1 MYKGGTGMLNINRIG
16 RIMKVFKREYPL
28 TFVYIV
34 IDDRTWTDLVNLHFT
49 LNFKYKSIA
58 DKIVKYCENELNLNM
73 SGINYEEKAFIHEL
87 GHIVLTKYLDLP
99 SYSQDLLNYHNA
111 PLKDW
116 FVSYRKIKEEYKA
129 DIFARD
135 FINKYRNEIFNV
147 TDDIVNTYQNIKN
160 IKNITGYEINN
171 KFNIRK
177 KVNSP
182 LTNLKKLSNDYK
194 INKEVVVC

>member
-1 MYKGGTGMLNINRIG
+1 MLNINRIG

-99 SYSQDLLNYHNA
+99 SYSQDMLNYHNA

-135 FINKYRNEIFNV
+135 FINKYRNEIFNI
-147 TDDIVNTYQNIKN
+147 TDDIVNTYKNIKN
-160 IKNITGYEINN
+160 IKNITGYEISN
-171 KFNIRK
+171 KFNIIK
-177 KVNSP
+177 KVNLP
-182 LTNLKKLSNDYK
+182 LTNFKKLSNDYK

>member
-1 MYKGGTGMLNINRIG
+1 MLNINRIG
-16 RIMKVFKREYPL
+16 RIMKIFKREYPL
-28 TFVYIV
+28 NFVYI
-34 IDDRTWTDLVNLHFT
+34 ILDDRTWTDLINLHFN
-49 LNFKYKSIA
+49 LNFKYNSIA
-58 DKIVKYCENELNLNM
+58 DKILKYCENELNLNM

-87 GHIVLTKYLDLP
+87 GHIVLVKYSDLP
-99 SYSQDLLNYHNA
+99 LYSQKISNFYNA

-116 FVSYRKIKEEYKA
+116 ITSYRKIKEEYEA

-147 TDDIVNTYQNIKN
+147 TDDIVNTYKN
-160 IKNITGYEINN
+160 INNKNITEYKINN

-177 KVNSP
+177 KVNLP

-194 INKEVVVC
+194 INKEVAVC

>member
-1 MYKGGTGMLNINRIG
+1 MLNINRIG
-16 RIMKVFKREYPL
+16 RIMKIFKREYPL

-99 SYSQDLLNYHNA
+99 SYSQDLSNYYNA

-147 TDDIVNTYQNIKN
+147 TDDIINTYKN
-160 IKNITGYEINN
+160 IKNINITECKINN
-171 KFNIRK
+171 KFNITK
-177 KVNSP
+177 KVNLP
-182 LTNLKKLSNDYK
+182 LTNFKRLSNDYK

>member
-1 MYKGGTGMLNINRIG
+1 MLNINRIG

-28 TFVYIV
+28 TFVYIM

-49 LNFKYKSIA
+49 LNFKHNSIA
-58 DKIVKYCENELNLNM
+58 DGIIKYCENELNLNM
-73 SGINYEEKAFIHEL
+73 SGINYEEQAFIHEL

-99 SYSQDLLNYHNA
+99 SYSQDVSNYYNA

-116 FVSYRKIKEEYKA
+116 IVSYRKIKEEYKA

-135 FINKYRNEIFNV
+135 FINKHRNEIFNI
-147 TDDIVNTYQNIKN
+147 TDDIVNVYKN
-160 IKNITGYEINN
+160 INNKNVTGYKINN
-171 KFNIRK
+171 KFNIKK
-177 KVNSP
+177 KVNLP
-182 LTNLKKLSNDYK
+182 LTNFKKLSNDYK

>member
-1 MYKGGTGMLNINRIG
+1 MLNINRIG
-16 RIMKVFKREYPL
+16 RIMKIFKREYPL

-147 TDDIVNTYQNIKN
+147 TDDIINTYKN
-160 IKNITGYEINN
+160 IKNINITECKINN
-171 KFNIRK
+171 KFNITK
-177 KVNSP
+177 KVNLP
-182 LTNLKKLSNDYK
+182 LTNFKRLSNDYK

>member
-1 MYKGGTGMLNINRIG
+1 MLNINRIG

-99 SYSQDLLNYHNA
+99 SYSQDLSNYYNA

-129 DIFARD
+129 DIFARE
-135 FINKYRNEIFNV
+135 FINKHRDEIFNI

-160 IKNITGYEINN
+160 IKNITGYEISN

-182 LTNLKKLSNDYK
+182 LTNFKKLSNDYK

>member
-1 MYKGGTGMLNINRIG
+1 MLNINRIG

-58 DKIVKYCENELNLNM
+58 DKIIKYCENELNLNM

-99 SYSQDLLNYHNA
+99 AYSQDMLNYHNA

-135 FINKYRNEIFNV
+135 FINKYRNEIFNI

-160 IKNITGYEINN
+160 IKNITGYEISN
-171 KFNIRK
+171 KFNVRK
-177 KVNSP
+177 KVNLP
-182 LTNLKKLSNDYK
+182 LTNFKKLSNDYK

>member
-1 MYKGGTGMLNINRIG
+1 MLNINRIG

-49 LNFKYKSIA
+49 LNFKYNSIA
-58 DKIVKYCENELNLNM
+58 DKIIKYCENELNLNM

-111 PLKDW
+111 PLKNW

-135 FINKYRNEIFNV
+135 FINKYRNEIFNI
-147 TDDIVNTYQNIKN
+147 TDDIVNAYQNIKN
-160 IKNITGYEINN
+160 ITEYNRI
-171 KFNIRK
+171 
-177 KVNSP
+177 
-182 LTNLKKLSNDYK
+182 
-194 INKEVVVC
+194 

>member
-1 MYKGGTGMLNINRIG
+1 MLNINRIG

-34 IDDRTWTDLVNLHFT
+34 IDDRMWTDLVNLHFT

-99 SYSQDLLNYHNA
+99 AYSQDMLNYHNA

-135 FINKYRNEIFNV
+135 FINKYRNEIFNI

-160 IKNITGYEINN
+160 IKNITGYEISN

-177 KVNSP
+177 KVNLP

-194 INKEVVVC
+194 INKEVIE

>member
-1 MYKGGTGMLNINRIG
+1 MLNINRIG
-16 RIMKVFKREYPL
+16 RIMKIFKREYPL

-135 FINKYRNEIFNV
+135 FINKYRNEIFNI
-147 TDDIVNTYQNIKN
+147 TDDIVNTYKN
-160 IKNITGYEINN
+160 IKNITGCEISN
-171 KFNIRK
+171 KFNVRK
-177 KVNSP
+177 KVNLP
-182 LTNLKKLSNDYK
+182 LTNFKRLSNDYK

>member
-1 MYKGGTGMLNINRIG
+1 MLNINRIG
-16 RIMKVFKREYPL
+16 RIMKIFKREYPL

-135 FINKYRNEIFNV
+135 FINKYRNEIFNI
-147 TDDIVNTYQNIKN
+147 TDDIVNTYKN
-160 IKNITGYEINN
+160 IKNINITECKINN
-171 KFNIRK
+171 KFNITK
-177 KVNSP
+177 KVNLP
-182 LTNLKKLSNDYK
+182 LTNFKRLSNDYK

>member
-1 MYKGGTGMLNINRIG
+1 MLNINRIG

-28 TFVYIV
+28 TFVYIM
-34 IDDRTWTDLVNLHFT
+34 IDDEPGTDLTNLYFT

-58 DKIVKYCENELNLNM
+58 NKNIEYFENELNLNM

-87 GHIVLTKYLDLP
+87 GHIVLTTYLDLD

-135 FINKYRNEIFNV
+135 FINKYRNEIFNI
-147 TDDIVNTYQNIKN
+147 TDDIVNTYKNIKN
-160 IKNITGYEINN
+160 IKNIMEYKINN
-171 KFNIRK
+171 KFNITK
-177 KVNSP
+177 KVNLP
-182 LTNLKKLSNDYK
+182 LTNFKRLSNDYK

>member
-1 MYKGGTGMLNINRIG
+1 MLNINRIG
-16 RIMKVFKREYPL
+16 RIMKIFKREYPL
-28 TFVYIV
+28 TFVYII

-58 DKIVKYCENELNLNM
+58 HKIIKYCENELNLNM

-147 TDDIVNTYQNIKN
+147 TDDIVNTYKN
-160 IKNITGYEINN
+160 IKNINITECKINN

-177 KVNSP
+177 KVNLP
-182 LTNLKKLSNDYK
+182 LTNFKKLSNDYK

>member
-1 MYKGGTGMLNINRIG
+1 MLNINRIG

-99 SYSQDLLNYHNA
+99 AYSQDMLNYHNA

-135 FINKYRNEIFNV
+135 FINKHRNEIFNI
-147 TDDIVNTYQNIKN
+147 TDDIVNTYKN
-160 IKNITGYEINN
+160 IKNINITECKINN
-171 KFNIRK
+171 KFNITK
-177 KVNSP
+177 KVNLP
-182 LTNLKKLSNDYK
+182 LTNFKRLSNDYK